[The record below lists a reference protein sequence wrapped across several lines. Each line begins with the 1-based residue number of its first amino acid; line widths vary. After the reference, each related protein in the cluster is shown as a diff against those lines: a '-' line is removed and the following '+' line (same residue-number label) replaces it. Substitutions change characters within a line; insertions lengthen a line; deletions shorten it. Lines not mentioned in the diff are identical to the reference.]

1 MRIDSMLKPV
11 STKLNSTKIRLTM
24 ILEWLINQMR
34 CAESI
39 MEANIRKIQ
48 ALILKNLLLITSL
61 IDHIKMDL
69 SII

>member
-11 STKLNSTKIRLTM
+11 STKLSSTKIRLIM

-34 CAESI
+34 CAELI
-39 MEANIRKIQ
+39 TEANIKKTP
-48 ALILKNLLLITSL
+48 ALILKNHLLIISL

-69 SII
+69 